1 MLIFAFERCISKKA
15 CTYTLI
21 LPILYYCIIFPF
33 LYIKPSISND
43 LLQDNHESE
52 CFLGHHESLP
62 YLIFVL
68 SAILTIL
75 VFTYVAYGRI
85 CYKAMRS
92 QRHAKNNVQR
102 CKVSLNLK
110 KVQFRMLHCFV
121 SDGFGH
127 LNPGFWVLEVPLE
140 KWDQG
145 KLNKAF
151 IHFLQKKFA
160 IYLMIFQ
167 SGVHSNCSETLKTH

>member
-1 MLIFAFERCISKKA
+1 MLASLFSSLLLKGCNFIAPFATYPAMPYCTIFLLLF
-15 CTYTLI
+15 
-21 LPILYYCIIFPF
+21 
-33 LYIKPSISND
+33 IKPIYND
-43 LLQDNHESE
+43 LLQLQDNHESE

-102 CKVSLNLK
+102 CTVGLYSK
-110 KVQFRMLHCFV
+110 KVLHV
-121 SDGFGH
+121 SDQSGTQKTVFG
-127 LNPGFWVLEVPLE
+127 VLEVP
-140 KWDQG
+140 WRNG
-145 KLNKAF
+145 F
-151 IHFLQKKFA
+151 
-160 IYLMIFQ
+160 
-167 SGVHSNCSETLKTH
+167 

>member
-1 MLIFAFERCISKKA
+1 MYFPPYKA
-15 CTYTLI
+15 
-21 LPILYYCIIFPF
+21 YY
-33 LYIKPSISND
+33 YISND
-43 LLQDNHESE
+43 LLQFFQDNHESE

-102 CKVSLNLK
+102 CTVSLVNLK
-110 KVQFRMLHCFV
+110 K
-121 SDGFGH
+121 SAFG
-127 LNPGFWVLEVPLE
+127 
-140 KWDQG
+140 
-145 KLNKAF
+145 A
-151 IHFLQKKFA
+151 
-160 IYLMIFQ
+160 
-167 SGVHSNCSETLKTH
+167 VHK

>member
-1 MLIFAFERCISKKA
+1 MTFILSYIVCYIRKKFYKYNFYTIS
-15 CTYTLI
+15 TLI
-21 LPILYYCIIFPF
+21 YQFFIIALFFPF
-33 LYIKPSISND
+33 YILYIKPISND

-102 CKVSLNLK
+102 CTVSLVNLK
-110 KVQFRMLHCFV
+110 KKV
-121 SDGFGH
+121 H
-127 LNPGFWVLEVPLE
+127 LGLSINDVTCLG
-140 KWDQG
+140 G
-145 KLNKAF
+145 
-151 IHFLQKKFA
+151 
-160 IYLMIFQ
+160 
-167 SGVHSNCSETLKTH
+167 

>member
-1 MLIFAFERCISKKA
+1 MYFPPYKA
-15 CTYTLI
+15 
-21 LPILYYCIIFPF
+21 YY
-33 LYIKPSISND
+33 YISND
-43 LLQDNHESE
+43 LLQFFQDNHESE

-121 SDGFGH
+121 SDGFDH
-127 LNPGFWVLEVPLE
+127 LNPGFWKCHWGEMVSRQVE
-140 KWDQG
+140 
-145 KLNKAF
+145 
-151 IHFLQKKFA
+151 
-160 IYLMIFQ
+160 
-167 SGVHSNCSETLKTH
+167 